1 MRRAG
6 LTRNV
11 SAGSRNVRKARTTRG
26 KTIPPILLIGAGHMG
41 RALLEGWLN
50 ADLGPVVAVDPM
62 PSPALR
68 ALAKTRALTICREIE
83 AVFDQPAR
91 AAVVAVKPQIL
102 KTLAP
107 LLRPIA
113 DKGVPMVS
121 IAAGFNMGAMTRAWG
136 ARASIVRAMPNTPGA
151 IGQGIT
157 ALYAPTR
164 TPPAARKLA
173 ETLLGAL
180 GQTIWVKREAQV
192 DAATAVSGSGPAYVF
207 LLVEALTAAGVAQ
220 GIPARD
226 AARFARQ
233 TVVGAGALLAA
244 SKSDA
249 SELRRNVTSP
259 GGTTEAAL
267 SILMDKDGLARLM
280 ARAVAA
286 ATARARELSA

>member
-1 MRRAG
+1 M
-6 LTRNV
+6 TRNV
-11 SAGSRNVRKARTTRG
+11 SARRQARKTAKPRG
-26 KTIPPILLIGAGHMG
+26 KAKSPVLLIGAGRMG
-41 RALLEGWLN
+41 QALLEGWLQ

-68 ALAKTRALTICREIE
+68 ALARTHALTICREIE

-107 LLRPIA
+107 SLRPIA
-113 DKGVPMVS
+113 GKGVPMVS
-121 IAAGFNMGAMTRAWG
+121 IAAGFNTKAMGRAWG
-136 ARASIVRAMPNTPGA
+136 AQASIVRAMPNTPGA

-157 ALYAPTR
+157 ALYAPAR

-207 LLVEALTAAGVAQ
+207 LLVEALTAAAVAE
-220 GIPARD
+220 GIPAQD

-244 SKSDA
+244 DKSA
-249 SELRRNVTSP
+249 AAELRRNVTSP

-286 ATARARELSA
+286 AAARARELSA

>member
-1 MRRAG
+1 
-6 LTRNV
+6 
-11 SAGSRNVRKARTTRG
+11 
-26 KTIPPILLIGAGHMG
+26 
-41 RALLEGWLN
+41 
-50 ADLGPVVAVDPM
+50 
-62 PSPALR
+62 
-68 ALAKTRALTICREIE
+68 
-83 AVFDQPAR
+83 
-91 AAVVAVKPQIL
+91 
-102 KTLAP
+102 
-107 LLRPIA
+107 
-113 DKGVPMVS
+113 
-121 IAAGFNMGAMTRAWG
+121 
-136 ARASIVRAMPNTPGA
+136 MPNTPGA

-244 SKSDA
+244 SKSEA